1 MKDYDVSEIKNII
14 THIKAVKNHIQ
25 GESERL
31 EAKVQELD
39 KELQDV
45 EKAQAFIQKV
55 AQDTQSKLKFHIED
69 IVNLAL
75 DTVFPNE
82 YLFKV
87 EFVIMRGKTEANLV
101 FIDRASGREIDPMI
115 SNGGGAL
122 DLACFALRLACHT
135 LEKECDDVIIADEPF
150 KFMSKDLR
158 ERGGQ
163 LLRELSKKL
172 GLQIIMVTH
181 IEEFIDIADKVIEV
195 KKKDGVSYVEER

>member
-1 MKDYDVSEIKNII
+1 MKEYSISDIKSIVLETKAVRNHIKNECD
-14 THIKAVKNHIQ
+14 KLSLEKDQ
-25 GESERL
+25 MESNL
-31 EAKVQELD
+31 VD
-39 KELQDV
+39 I

-75 DTVFPNE
+75 DTVFPGE

-181 IEEFIDIADKVIEV
+181 IDEFIDIADKVIEV